1 MAFASQH
8 HLNNPFLQ
16 VVIINVRRP
25 LETALNKPRI
35 VGEGGA
41 ERSIRLNAALV
52 ILIHFSLLQLSL
64 FVEVFIL
71 EHVDITLIINE
82 CWDFGSSDPFNVLVL
97 VFMILYSMLTQLII
111 IIAKPIFVQLAF
123 S

>member
-1 MAFASQH
+1 VAFASQH

-16 VVIINVRRP
+16 VVIVNIRCS
-25 LETALNKPRI
+25 LETTLNKPRI

-41 ERSIRLNAALV
+41 QRGIRLNATLV

-71 EHVDITLIINE
+71 EHMDITLIINE
-82 CWDFGSSDPFNVLVL
+82 CWNFGSSDPFNVLVI
-97 VFMILYSMLTQLII
+97 VFMIPQSMLAQLII
-111 IIAKPIFVQLAF
+111 IIAKPIFEQLTF